1 MNFFSIGG
9 RPKTRR
15 RKQKV
20 VKPVKNKT
28 TQKRARVTG
37 EPAPPRPI
45 RKPQRNEVFKR
56 KCDPVVSVTDEN
68 GVKVYHV
75 RKIMTDKAIADKI
88 SEYFPS
94 SHYSL
99 VVKEDTDVWGVDE
112 EGNREKLLVKFRKGV
127 IPEKHCRA
135 GIANLKKAA
144 MKRHDNRGAAAGPI
158 DLKKMPLYANDAS
171 KFVKKSKFRIL
182 AYVSKETGKL
192 VNNSLGNQSTS
203 NIIGYFDKPDRNIK
217 VNPPPCRETAF
228 TSQQVNK
235 WKNSVPLIESID
247 REFKR
252 LVPDRHSVQYKRAHE
267 TPFVIS
273 DTAFSTVTINHNWRT
288 GLHTDKGDL
297 TDGFG
302 NLVVL
307 EEGDYEGGYT
317 GFPQYGI
324 CVDARHGDF
333 LGMNVHEWHCNTEIR
348 PKTKDY
354 TRLSLVCY
362 LREKMVRCKG
372 LELPK
377 NN

>member
-1 MNFFSIGG
+1 MNSFSVNGK
-9 RPKTRR
+9 RVRTRR
-15 RKQKV
+15 RHRHSNKNLTRVGKATKKRGVKLCQTPKRYTDTNV
-20 VKPVKNKT
+20 V
-28 TQKRARVTG
+28 QAKRV
-37 EPAPPRPI
+37 
-45 RKPQRNEVFKR
+45 N
-56 KCDPVVSVTDEN
+56 PVVSVMDEN

-75 RKIMTDKAIADKI
+75 RKIMTDEAIANKI

-99 VVKEDTDVWGVDE
+99 IVKGDTDVWGVDDN
-112 EGNREKLLVKFRKGV
+112 GTREKLLVKFRKRV
-127 IPEKHCRA
+127 IPESLCQA
-135 GIANLKKAA
+135 GIDNLKKAA
-144 MKRHDNRGAAAGPI
+144 MKKHDNRGAAAGPI

-182 AYVSKETGKL
+182 AYVSKETGQL

-235 WKNSVPLIESID
+235 WTGSVPLIKAID

-252 LVPDRHSVQYKRAHE
+252 LVPDRHAVQYKRAHE
-267 TPFVIS
+267 TSFVIG

-307 EEGDYEGGYT
+307 EEGEYEGGYT

-333 LGMNVHEWHCNTEIR
+333 LGMNVHEWHCNTEIK

-362 LREKMVRCKG
+362 LREKMIRCKG
-372 LELPK
+372 LELPE